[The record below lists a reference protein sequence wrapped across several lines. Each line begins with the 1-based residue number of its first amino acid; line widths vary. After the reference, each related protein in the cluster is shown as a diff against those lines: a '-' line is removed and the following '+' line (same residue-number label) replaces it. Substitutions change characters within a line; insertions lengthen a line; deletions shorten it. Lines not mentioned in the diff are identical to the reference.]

1 MCWNHQPK
9 KRQSPGLSHEGRDI
23 FQRNEINPAS
33 EKKNIVLNCKKP
45 LSLWERSILSAAPA
59 WWALENYRFLWLAM
73 PYRIGRGFLMEKG
86 PGDGMKSLRVR
97 KFFYFPQ
104 MTQMAQICA
113 GRMYFSLTG
122 LIFRNKRW
130 FVLLFLDVC
139 PPEVQMS
146 VP

>member
-1 MCWNHQPK
+1 
-9 KRQSPGLSHEGRDI
+9 
-23 FQRNEINPAS
+23 
-33 EKKNIVLNCKKP
+33 
-45 LSLWERSILSAAPA
+45 
-59 WWALENYRFLWLAM
+59 
-73 PYRIGRGFLMEKG
+73 
-86 PGDGMKSLRVR
+86 MKSLRVR

-113 GRMYFSLTG
+113 GRMYFGLTG

-139 PPEVQMS
+139 PPKVIDPKIQNWKS